1 MNGLILHSLWEGL
14 RLLLAIYFCCAFLVA
29 LTLYVKKWL
38 STRLK
43 YGITGLRLPKP
54 ESKPD
59 SDHFHI
65 PHDLPWDLS

>member
-1 MNGLILHSLWEGL
+1 
-14 RLLLAIYFCCAFLVA
+14 
-29 LTLYVKKWL
+29 
-38 STRLK
+38 LK